1 MSWLSEAV
9 RSVAHGESKA
19 ERRARR
25 ATELEKAKLRAI
37 GPASTGQTVELQT
50 QARTESPEERRRRL
64 ARVAGIMEDGGS
76 VFDEL
81 RLGGRGRLLGR

>member
-1 MSWLSEAV
+1 MSWVSEAV
-9 RSVAHGESKA
+9 RSIAYGESKA

-25 ATELEKAKLRAI
+25 ATEAEKKRLAAI
-37 GPASTGQTVELQT
+37 GPASTGQSLELQT

-64 ARVAGIMEDGGS
+64 ARLAGIVQDGGS